1 MVRIRPRDIHLKRLF
16 VPLCCV
22 FLLAS
27 CGGYGTYTPKKP
39 GKGGLEPT
47 QRPYTVMGKK
57 YTPLYSHDG
66 FSQTGIA
73 SWYGKKFHGRSTSNG
88 ETYNMYA
95 MTAAHKTLPMNVYVE
110 VKNRSNGRSTVV
122 RINDRGPFVRGRII
136 DLSYAAAKKLGVATA
151 GTAPV
156 RIRALGY
163 KEARSAKG
171 DTYRAPADYDAGTYT
186 VQVGAFTIYK
196 NAKRLSTKMK
206 RDHGYS
212 DIRKTRV
219 DDGIFFRVYA
229 GKYDSLRRAEDAAG
243 RFEEDGFPGSFVVA
257 LE

>member
-1 MVRIRPRDIHLKRLF
+1 M
-16 VPLCCV
+16 
-22 FLLAS
+22 
-27 CGGYGTYTPKKP
+27 
-39 GKGGLEPT
+39 
-47 QRPYTVMGKK
+47 
-57 YTPLYSHDG
+57 
-66 FSQTGIA
+66 
-73 SWYGKKFHGRSTSNG
+73 
-88 ETYNMYA
+88 
-95 MTAAHKTLPMNVYVE
+95 
-110 VKNRSNGRSTVV
+110 
-122 RINDRGPFVRGRII
+122 
-136 DLSYAAAKKLGVATA
+136 ATA

-171 DTYRAPADYDAGTYT
+171 DTYRPPANYDAGTYT
-186 VQVGAFTIYK
+186 VQVGAFTVYK
-196 NAKRLSTKMK
+196 NAIRLSTKMK

-219 DDGIFFRVYA
+219 DDDIFFRVYA